1 MRQVTK
7 KYFDLFY
14 REHNKLSLPSITF
27 KDVWNKSNSVVVR
40 KIIQQNKVIGLIVN
54 WSKFYIVEEK
64 NEYSITK

>member
-1 MRQVTK
+1 MRQVTE